1 MTAAWSGKIN
11 DKRFGEDTM
20 TVTTKPFRLA
30 ASLLIAT
37 LAWLGGIPAAQAQKA
52 GDNVVALGW
61 FHIRTAG
68 NSGPFTTSVID
79 VPINGPLGLPSSFSA
94 PGSSIS
100 TSNADT
106 VGLTFSHFFT
116 DHIALATVGGIPPKF
131 KLYGHGN
138 LIPPGPAG
146 ALGQQPLGDANINPI
161 INSARQWSPA
171 AMVQY
176 HFFEP
181 AARVRPF
188 IGIGVSYNFFT
199 NIELNPAFAASV
211 NNNLGA
217 TLAAGAGKPGPT
229 SVEAKASNAFA
240 PVFNLGGSFAI
251 TDQWG
256 LSASVTY
263 IPLKTTS
270 SMVIKASDGTVL
282 STSKASLSPNPV
294 IVFVAATYKF

>member
-1 MTAAWSGKIN
+1 MTAMRSTHIREHNMTMNAI
-11 DKRFGEDTM
+11 RFAA
-20 TVTTKPFRLA
+20 PLLA
-30 ASLLIAT
+30 AA
-37 LAWLGGIPAAQAQKA
+37 LAWLGAMPAAHAQKA

-61 FHIRTAG
+61 FHIST
-68 NSGPFTTSVID
+68 SGHSSPFTTSVID
-79 VPINGPLGLPSSFSA
+79 APINGPLGLPSSFSA

-106 VGLTFSHFFT
+106 LGLTVSHFFT
-116 DHIALATVGGIPPKF
+116 DHIALTTVAGVPPKF
-131 KLYGHGN
+131 KLHGHGD

-146 ALGQQPLGDANINPI
+146 ALGRQPLGDPSLNPI
-161 INSARQWSPA
+161 ITGARQWSPA
-171 AMVQY
+171 VMAQY
-176 HFFEP
+176 HFLEP
-181 AARVRPF
+181 TARVRPF
-188 IGIGVSYNFFT
+188 VGIGVSYNFFT
-199 NIELNPAFAASV
+199 NIDLNPAFAASV

-229 SVEAKASNAFA
+229 SVEAKASSSWA

-256 LSASVTY
+256 LTASVTY

-270 SMVIKASDGTVL
+270 SMIVKAADGTVL
-282 STSKASLSPNPV
+282 STSKADISPSPI

>member
-1 MTAAWSGKIN
+1 MTAMRSN
-11 DKRFGEDTM
+11 SFREDKMTMNAFRFAG
-20 TVTTKPFRLA
+20 PWLLA
-30 ASLLIAT
+30 A
-37 LAWLGGIPAAQAQKA
+37 LACLGGMPKAHAQKA
-52 GDNVVALGW
+52 GDNVVSAGW
-61 FHIRTAG
+61 FHINT
-68 NSGPFTTSVID
+68 SGQSSPFTTSVID
-79 VPINGPLGLPSSFSA
+79 APINGPLGLPSSFTA

-106 VGLTFSHFFT
+106 LGLTFSHFFT
-116 DHIALATVGGIPPKF
+116 DHIALTAVGGIPPKF

-146 ALGQQPLGDANINPI
+146 ALGQQPLGDPSLNPI
-161 INSARQWSPA
+161 ITSARQWSPA
-171 AMVQY
+171 SMVQY

-181 AARVRPF
+181 TARVRPF
-188 IGIGVSYNFFT
+188 LGIGVSYNFFT

-229 SVEAKASNAFA
+229 SVEAKASNSFA
-240 PVFNLGGSFAI
+240 PVFNIGGSFAI

-256 LSASVTY
+256 LTASVTY

-270 SMVIKASDGTVL
+270 SMIIKASDGTVL
-282 STSKASLSPNPV
+282 STSKASLSPNPL
-294 IVFVAATYKF
+294 IMFVAATYKF